1 MEESTKT
8 SNNKI
13 LIIALTVLL
22 FVLIGYTFY
31 LSRDHKEA
39 IQFLQ
44 DEKEQIIGNLTA
56 IEEKYDIAIAKNTSL
71 SDSLTYEKEKIVA
84 FKDSVINLKK
94 ANSSIL
100 RRYRNQLS
108 SLKIINE
115 NLLNEVDSLKMI
127 SNVLIDEKDSISNQ
141 LEVQTVYND
150 TLAAINKK
158 LTEKVEI
165 GSVLNIKEV
174 RVTALKLRSNGKY
187 TETNKAQKTDAIKI
201 EFRLMENK
209 IATPGD
215 KEAYIVLQ
223 KPSGKVINTKGTFVL
238 NEGKELKY
246 TDKTIINYENA
257 ELEVVIFVQ
266 RKEGE
271 KYEKG
276 TYPIKVF
283 VEGRLVGTTKL
294 ELEDSFLGL

>member
-1 MEESTKT
+1 MEEKIKT

-22 FVLIGYTFY
+22 FLLIGYTFY

-56 IEEKYDIAIAKNTSL
+56 MEEKYDIAIAENTTL
-71 SDSLTYEKEKIVA
+71 SDSLTHEKEKIIA

-94 ANSSIL
+94 ANSSVL

-108 SLKIINE
+108 SLKITNE
-115 NLLNEVDSLKMI
+115 RLINEVDSLKMI

-141 LEVQTVYND
+141 LEVQTIYND
-150 TLAAINKK
+150 TLTAINEELAK
-158 LTEKVEI
+158 KVEI
-165 GSVLNIKEV
+165 GSALNIKDV
-174 RVTALKLRSNGKY
+174 QVTALKMRSNGKY
-187 TETNKAQKTDAIKI
+187 TETNKAQKTDAVKI
-201 EFRLMENK
+201 EFRLMENE

-223 KPSGKVINTKGTFVL
+223 KPNGAVINAKGTFL
-238 NEGKELKY
+238 LKDETEIKY
-246 TDKTIINYENA
+246 TDQTIINYENA
-257 ELEVVIFVQ
+257 ELDVVVFVE
-266 RKEGE
+266 RKGD

-276 TYPIKVF
+276 TYPIKVY
-283 VEGRLVGTTKL
+283 VEGRLVGITKL
-294 ELEDSFLGL
+294 ELDDSFLGL